1 MKYLTYNNSQMRL
14 CSFNSVHRLPAPIS
28 SAAANRSLPTTQRIT
43 STRAPG
49 AFHPLQTLS
58 ALLHWDTDETWLP
71 HTSRSSADTLRLST
85 P

>member
-1 MKYLTYNNSQMRL
+1 MRL
-14 CSFNSVHRLPAPIS
+14 RSFKSVHRFPAPIS
-28 SAAANRSLPTTQRIT
+28 SAAANRSLPTTHRIT

-58 ALLHWDTDETWLP
+58 ALLLWDTVEAWLP
-71 HTSRSSADTLRLST
+71 HTPRSSPATLRLST